1 MRSCWSLKLSDVG
14 LFLFLVS
21 TSARAQFSEPESLPR
36 TAAKSEYT
44 FPIEP
49 GKTAMLTGTM
59 GELRNTHFHGGLDIN
74 TRSIGYPVYSANDG
88 YISRATTSTSGYGNS
103 LLVTHPDGNT
113 TLYAHLNEFQGAVA
127 EFMRQERYRKRTSEL
142 EMNFLPT
149 QFPVKKGEVIAL
161 SGNTGSSGGP
171 HLHFE
176 LRNEQNEAVNPLTVG
191 FSEVVDHLPPVVQ
204 KIAMRTM
211 TPNSRI
217 NDQFGRFE
225 FYVGKSGKDYV
236 LPQPILASGKI
247 GLEVLAYDK
256 QENSVFKFGIN
267 LIELYVNGQRVF
279 VQTID
284 KIKFSENRNILVLMD
299 YRTLELKGQRY
310 NKLYVDQGNRLPYYT
325 GTSSPSG
332 IDVTSGTTPVQI
344 RLIDYFGNTT
354 NIDLSLQFSPP
365 SAKAFYIDQ
374 PGRPI
379 QAEVHENILKVTTQT
394 CGKNDST
401 VTVFQGGA
409 KKVIAANYQHASSR
423 VFLIDIAK
431 DIPDSVVAC
440 GGSWVSNWVDR
451 VPSHTD
457 YKYFSNQLEIEFP
470 NQALYDTLLL
480 RVASDSSKGRE
491 ILTIGS
497 TVVPLQ
503 TPIKVVYRPAGGY
516 VPNRNTGVYRL
527 EGAGYAYL
535 GNNWRNGRFTFNTL
549 SFGEFTVLSDSIPP
563 TVKPISINNAVARLR
578 IRDDLS
584 GISYFEA
591 NINGQWL
598 LMNYDYKTGV
608 LYSERLDKAKPLKGD
623 FELKVVDNAGNESIY
638 KQKIP

>member
-1 MRSCWSLKLSDVG
+1 
-14 LFLFLVS
+14 
-21 TSARAQFSEPESLPR
+21 
-36 TAAKSEYT
+36 
-44 FPIEP
+44 
-49 GKTAMLTGTM
+49 
-59 GELRNTHFHGGLDIN
+59 
-74 TRSIGYPVYSANDG
+74 
-88 YISRATTSTSGYGNS
+88 
-103 LLVTHPDGNT
+103 
-113 TLYAHLNEFQGAVA
+113 
-127 EFMRQERYRKRTSEL
+127 
-142 EMNFLPT
+142 
-149 QFPVKKGEVIAL
+149 
-161 SGNTGSSGGP
+161 
-171 HLHFE
+171 
-176 LRNEQNEAVNPLTVG
+176 
-191 FSEVVDHLPPVVQ
+191 
-204 KIAMRTM
+204 
-211 TPNSRI
+211 
-217 NDQFGRFE
+217 
-225 FYVGKSGKDYV
+225 
-236 LPQPILASGKI
+236 
-247 GLEVLAYDK
+247 
-256 QENSVFKFGIN
+256 
-267 LIELYVNGQRVF
+267 
-279 VQTID
+279 
-284 KIKFSENRNILVLMD
+284 
-299 YRTLELKGQRY
+299 
-310 NKLYVDQGNRLPYYT
+310 
-325 GTSSPSG
+325 
-332 IDVTSGTTPVQI
+332 
-344 RLIDYFGNTT
+344 
-354 NIDLSLQFSPP
+354 
-365 SAKAFYIDQ
+365 
-374 PGRPI
+374 
-379 QAEVHENILKVTTQT
+379 
-394 CGKNDST
+394 
-401 VTVFQGGA
+401 
-409 KKVIAANYQHASSR
+409 QHSSSR